1 MKTSVTVK
9 LQTGFFERTDFKLI
23 IAADGLVFKPIAK
36 TGNELVI
43 SGASIKTVTFYE
55 AKLKMEIH
63 SDKLTDV
70 YFANE
75 NDWQYAMKALKEKSG
90 VKIICELN

>member
-1 MKTSVTVK
+1 MKTSVAVK

-36 TGNELVI
+36 IGNELVI

-63 SDKLTDV
+63 SDSLTDA
-70 YFANE
+70 YFKNE
-75 NDWQYAMKALKEKSG
+75 NDWIDTMKTLKEKTG
-90 VKIICELN
+90 IKLICEMN